1 MICMKLRLNDDY
13 VIELPLQVCEPLNAD
28 FDGDTVAIH
37 LVAPEAADDTYKKM
51 SPRYMNIYK
60 KNFEGIYNF
69 KHEALNGLA
78 VATEVKGTPEEIQD
92 PKEHYEDYVELVKD
106 AEIRKTLPINKPIT
120 FTGTIDGIE
129 YINKKTTYGRIRV
142 SKIVKADID
151 YIEGL
156 KPYPNRI
163 NAGTAAALS
172 LYLYQFPDGVE
183 RIKELQE
190 YVLKVVTKAGVVT
203 FDYKTLWTNTDT
215 ETYKKICEVADNP
228 KLSDQQKLL
237 ILTDLHKKYQKE
249 LAGSFSDDLK
259 AELSMAN
266 RVKMDSI
273 VDMVAPALIVSGVEE
288 KPVIL
293 RNTLMTGL
301 TESDYHSHAIEN
313 RSLQSIKNSGTPKS
327 GSVREFT
334 INCTNCWN
342 ISFVV

>member
-1 MICMKLRLNDDY
+1 MKLRLNEDY

-60 KNFEGIYNF
+60 KNLEGIYNF

-78 VATEVKGTPEEIQD
+78 VATEVKGKPEEID
-92 PKEHYEDYVELVKD
+92 NPKEYYNDYAELVKD
-106 AEIRKTLPINKPIT
+106 AELRKRLPINKPII
-120 FTGTIDGIE
+120 FDGVIDGIE
-129 YINKKTTYGRIRV
+129 YKNKKTTYGRLRV

-151 YIEGL
+151 HIEGL
-156 KPYPNRI
+156 KPYPERI
-163 NAGTAAALS
+163 NAKTAAKLS

-203 FDYKTLWTNTDT
+203 FDYKTLWTDTDT
-215 ETYKKICEVADNP
+215 KTYKKIREVADNP

-237 ILTDLHKKYQKE
+237 ILTDIHAKYQKE
-249 LAGSFSDDLK
+249 LADSFSDDLK
-259 AELSMAN
+259 AEMSMAN

-273 VDMVAPALIVSGVEE
+273 IDMVAPALIVSGVEE
-288 KPVIL
+288 KPVVL
-293 RNTLMTGL
+293 KNTLVTGL
-301 TESDYHSHAIEN
+301 TESDYHYHAIEN

-327 GSVREFT
+327 GLVLS
-334 INCTNCWN
+334 
-342 ISFVV
+342 SL

>member
-1 MICMKLRLNDDY
+1 MICMKLRLNDDF
-13 VIELPLQVCEPLNAD
+13 VIELPIQVCEPLNAD
-28 FDGDTVAIH
+28 FDGDAIAVH

-60 KNFEGIYNF
+60 KNLEGIYNF

-78 VATEVKGTPEEIQD
+78 VATEVKGKPGEID
-92 PKEHYEDYVELVKD
+92 NPKEYYNDYVELVKD
-106 AEIRKTLPINKPIT
+106 AELRKRLPINKPII
-120 FTGTIDGIE
+120 FDGVIDGIE
-129 YINKKTTYGRIRV
+129 YKNKKTTYGRLRV

-151 YIEGL
+151 HIEGL
-156 KPYPNRI
+156 KPYPERI
-163 NAGTAAALS
+163 NAKTAAKLS

-203 FDYKTLWTNTDT
+203 FDYKTLWTDTDT
-215 ETYKKICEVADNP
+215 KTYKKIREVADNP

-237 ILTDLHKKYQKE
+237 ILTDIHAKYQKE
-249 LAGSFSDDLK
+249 LADSFSNDLK
-259 AELSMAN
+259 AEMAMAN

-288 KPVIL
+288 KPIVL
-293 RNTLMTGL
+293 KNTLVTGL

-327 GSVREFT
+327 GLVLS
-334 INCTNCWN
+334 
-342 ISFVV
+342 SL

>member
-1 MICMKLRLNDDY
+1 MKLRLNDDF
-13 VIELPLQVCEPLNAD
+13 VIELPIQVCEPLNAD
-28 FDGDTVAIH
+28 FDGDTVAVH

-60 KNFEGIYNF
+60 KNLEGIYNF

-78 VATEVKGTPEEIQD
+78 VATEVKGKPGEID
-92 PKEHYEDYVELVKD
+92 NPKEYYNDYAELVKD
-106 AEIRKTLPINKPIT
+106 AELRKRLPINKPII
-120 FTGTIDGIE
+120 FDGVIDGIE
-129 YINKKTTYGRIRV
+129 YKNKKTTYGRLRV

-151 YIEGL
+151 HIEGL
-156 KPYPNRI
+156 KPYPERI
-163 NAGTAAALS
+163 NAKTAAKLS

-203 FDYKTLWTNTDT
+203 FDYKTLWTDTDT
-215 ETYKKICEVADNP
+215 KTYKKIREVADNP

-237 ILTDLHKKYQKE
+237 ILTDIHAKYQKE
-249 LAGSFSDDLK
+249 LADSFSDDLK
-259 AELSMAN
+259 AEMSMAN

-288 KPVIL
+288 KPVVL
-293 RNTLMTGL
+293 KNTLVTGL
-301 TESDYHSHAIEN
+301 TESDYHYHAIEN

-327 GSVREFT
+327 GLVLS
-334 INCTNCWN
+334 
-342 ISFVV
+342 SL